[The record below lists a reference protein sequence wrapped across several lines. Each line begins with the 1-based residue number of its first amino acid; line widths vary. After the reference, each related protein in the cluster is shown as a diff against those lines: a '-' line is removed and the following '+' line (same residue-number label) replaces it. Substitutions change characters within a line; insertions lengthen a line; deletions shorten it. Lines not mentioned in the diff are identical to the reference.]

1 KIPQKKLQR
10 PTCGAVVSAPRR
22 SQGFGFSSHNHS
34 LSSPAPP
41 VCQLA
46 SSACTAQQSTA
57 PDRAA
62 GFENRDR
69 GSSSLSGSAKERA
82 AGEAARLALPR
93 LAMGIGYVIGILG
106 GALLAHAAYATI
118 QYRAVLKI
126 TEEEFSGPPVDV
138 MMQLLLGLALC
149 MWAGVSVPAKFLSVL
164 PHSEE
169 NRIVSLPAN
178 LDFMI
183 FNHRGRAL
191 PSDADLKL
199 KI

>member
-1 KIPQKKLQR
+1 MGTGEVKRSASRQKHRLQAPC
-10 PTCGAVVSAPRR
+10 PTCQRARRHQKFRTPAHWIEQPDSGSEKQPQRKRQEGHGGRR
-22 SQGFGFSSHNHS
+22 S
-34 LSSPAPP
+34 
-41 VCQLA
+41 
-46 SSACTAQQSTA
+46 SA
-57 PDRAA
+57 R
-62 GFENRDR
+62 
-69 GSSSLSGSAKERA
+69 
-82 AGEAARLALPR
+82 RLV
-93 LAMGIGYVIGILG
+93 MGIGYVVGVLG

-126 TEEEFSGPPVDV
+126 TEEEFSRPPVDV

-149 MWAGVSVPAKFLSVL
+149 MWAGVSVPAKFVSVL

-178 LDFMI
+178 MDFMI

>member
-1 KIPQKKLQR
+1 MPLK
-10 PTCGAVVSAPRR
+10 RR
-22 SQGFGFSSHNHS
+22 KHR
-34 LSSPAPP
+34 LPYPAPP
-41 VCQLA
+41 VSSHRQPAQHSRTPRRIAQPDSGSGKQPHREGGRRSSSPRLA
-46 SSACTAQQSTA
+46 S
-57 PDRAA
+57 
-62 GFENRDR
+62 
-69 GSSSLSGSAKERA
+69 
-82 AGEAARLALPR
+82 
-93 LAMGIGYVIGILG
+93 AMGIGYVLGAIG
-106 GALLAHAAYATI
+106 GALLVHAAYATI

-126 TEEEFSGPPVDV
+126 TEEEFSHPPFDV
-138 MMQLLLGLALC
+138 IIQLLVGLALC

>member
-1 KIPQKKLQR
+1 
-10 PTCGAVVSAPRR
+10 
-22 SQGFGFSSHNHS
+22 
-34 LSSPAPP
+34 
-41 VCQLA
+41 
-46 SSACTAQQSTA
+46 
-57 PDRAA
+57 
-62 GFENRDR
+62 
-69 GSSSLSGSAKERA
+69 
-82 AGEAARLALPR
+82 
-93 LAMGIGYVIGILG
+93 MGIGYVLGAIG
-106 GALLAHAAYATI
+106 GALLVHAAYATI

-126 TEEEFSGPPVDV
+126 TEEEFSHPPFDV
-138 MMQLLLGLALC
+138 IIQLLVGLALC